1 MPPSKKM
8 ERFAKKFLLYF
19 FGGLILMVVL
29 IVVFDDSSVKSDE
42 ADNTSEG
49 KDAPAQPESIRY
61 TPCDCA
67 DISYNVAKK
76 GGVDAASASDNKKLE
91 VCNELLMDSPSFM
104 AKAKDCPSWLKM
116 NQLFKF

>member
-1 MPPSKKM
+1 MK
-8 ERFAKKFLLYF
+8 
-19 FGGLILMVVL
+19 L
-29 IVVFDDSSVKSDE
+29 IVLQKVKMHLRNPSQSV
-42 ADNTSEG
+42 
-49 KDAPAQPESIRY
+49 

-67 DISYNVAKK
+67 DISYNVAKN

-91 VCNELLMDSPSFM
+91 ICNELLMDSPSFM